1 MRDAGGID
9 SVLKMKMTQ
18 KIKESSEKQKVENF
32 EKIDSVL
39 KTKMAQKIIEKRKS
53 MNRKPMERN
62 FKKDLVCRNEKGAE
76 KER

>member
-1 MRDAGGID
+1 M
-9 SVLKMKMTQ
+9 
-18 KIKESSEKQKVENF
+18 ENF